1 MIIGLDDGLLCAQV
15 SSISAKT
22 ITEALLVARQ
32 FAVWKHVCK
41 RCYFHC
47 MEWAVM
53 LVVI

>member
-32 FAVWKHVCK
+32 C
-41 RCYFHC
+41 
-47 MEWAVM
+47 AVM
-53 LVVI
+53 EACV